1 MPNSYFQFKQFRVE
15 QGRAAMKVCTDA
27 CVLGAYAGVDGAA
40 RILDVGTGTGLL
52 ALMAAQRNGEA
63 RIDAVEVDEGAYG
76 QATDNVL
83 ASPWAGRIRVVGRRI
98 QDYAPG
104 YRYDVVVSNP
114 PFYENHLK
122 RPGAAQNV
130 ALHGEDLP
138 LPELAAAVHR
148 LLEPAGRF
156 VVLLPP
162 YQAAR
167 LQGLLAPLG
176 LFSLDHLYLHDRPG
190 TPPIRRITT
199 YTFSTPGPCRE
210 TTLCI
215 RDATGAYTDDFVRLL
230 KPYYLYL

>member
-52 ALMAAQRNGEA
+52 ALMVAQRNAEA
-63 RIDAVEVDEGAYG
+63 RIDAVEVDEGACA
-76 QATDNVL
+76 QATDNAN
-83 ASPWAGRIRVVGRRI
+83 ASPWAGRIRVIRGRI
-98 QDYAPG
+98 QDYDPG
-104 YRYDVVVSNP
+104 IRYDLILSNP

-122 RPGAAQNV
+122 RPAAAQNV
-130 ALHGEDLP
+130 ALHGEALS

-148 LLEPAGRF
+148 LLGPAGRF

-162 YQAAR
+162 YQAGR
-167 LQGLLAPLG
+167 LEALLFAFH
-176 LFSLDHLYLHDRPG
+176 LFPADHLHLHDRPG
-190 TPPIRRITT
+190 APPIRRITT
-199 YTFSTPGPCRE
+199 YTSTSPDPCRE
-210 TTLCI
+210 TELFI

>member
-15 QGRAAMKVCTDA
+15 QGQAAMKVCTDA

-63 RIDAVEVDEGAYG
+63 RIVAVEVDEGAYG
-76 QATDNVL
+76 QATENVL
-83 ASPWAGRIRVVGRRI
+83 ASPWAGRIRVVRRRI
-98 QDYAPG
+98 QDYDPG
-104 YRYDVVVSNP
+104 YRYDVVISNP

-122 RPGAAQNV
+122 RPGAPQNV
-130 ALHGEDLP
+130 ALHGEDLQ

-148 LLEPAGRF
+148 LLGPAGRF

-162 YQAAR
+162 YQAGR

-176 LFSLDHLYLHDRPG
+176 LFPLDHLSLHDRPG
-190 TPPIRRITT
+190 APPIRRITT
-199 YTFSTPGPCRE
+199 YTFGTPGPGPE
-210 TTLCI
+210 TNLCI

>member
-76 QATDNVL
+76 QAVDNVL
-83 ASPWAGRIRVVGRRI
+83 ASPWAGRIRVVRSRI
-98 QDYAPG
+98 QEYDPG
-104 YRYDVVVSNP
+104 YRYDVVISNP
-114 PFYENHLK
+114 PFYENHPK
-122 RPGAAQNV
+122 RPAAAQNV
-130 ALHGEDLP
+130 ALHGEDLS

-148 LLEPAGRF
+148 LLGPAGRF

-162 YQAAR
+162 YQAGR
-167 LQGLLAPLG
+167 LQELLAPLG
-176 LFSLDHLYLHDRPG
+176 LFPLDHLHLHDRPG
-190 TPPIRRITT
+190 APPIRRITT
-199 YTFSTPGPCRE
+199 YTFGIPGPCRE
-210 TTLCI
+210 TNFCI
-215 RDATGAYTDDFVRLL
+215 RDGTGAYTDDFVRLL
-230 KPYYLYL
+230 RPYYLYL